1 MLKNC
6 APFTK
11 CITKI
16 DEAKIDDAED
26 LVMPMYNLIEYS
38 SNYSETTWSLWFYF
52 KDEATNCNANIA
64 NDDDFKS
71 FKDKV
76 KLLGNTA
83 TQPDPNAANG
93 ILRNAI
99 IAVPLKYLRNFWRS
113 LERPLINC
121 KVELKLRWT
130 KHCVWPV
137 AGTDNPNGDN
147 DDNKFFFTIKYTKLY
162 VPVVFLS
169 ARDNQKSSKLLSKGF
184 ERSVYSNEHKTK
196 SDNKNVTNT
205 FRFFLESN
213 FVGVNRLFVLVYSV
227 ENAASRRFKA
237 KR

>member
-1 MLKNC
+1 MNEANDSKFVKREWNIANENSESNYHATNEISYNTEIFKSNLCDCSDAYILVRGDITAVAAPATQVVLKNC

-11 CITKI
+11 CITKV
-16 DEAKIDDAED
+16 DKTTIDDAED
-26 LVMPMYNLIEYS
+26 LVMPMYNSIEYS

-76 KLLGNTA
+76 KLLGYTA
-83 TQPDPNAANG
+83 AQPDPNAANG

-137 AGTDNPNGDN
+137 AGTDNPNGNN
-147 DDNKFFFTIKYTKLY
+147 DDNNFF
-162 VPVVFLS
+162 
-169 ARDNQKSSKLLSKGF
+169 LLS
-184 ERSVYSNEHKTK
+184 
-196 SDNKNVTNT
+196 NT
-205 FRFFLESN
+205 QNYMFL
-213 FVGVNRLFVLVYSV
+213 
-227 ENAASRRFKA
+227 
-237 KR
+237 